1 MRPSIGL
8 PVSRFSVASKEE
20 HIVPL
25 ASDNF
30 IRIRRVVERTGLS
43 RATIYRKVRRD
54 TFPHPRQLGANC
66 VGWYESEIDAWIL
79 DPH

>member
-1 MRPSIGL
+1 MRVGL
-8 PVSRFSVASKEE
+8 HEAIDRKEGAM
-20 HIVPL
+20 PL

-54 TFPHPRQLGANC
+54 TFPQPRQLGANC
-66 VGWYESEIDAWIL
+66 VGWYESEIDAWIAN
-79 DPH
+79 PR